1 MQKMKKIKEK
11 ITWFLILNAGLIF
24 TAAGISIF
32 KSPNNF
38 AMGGTSGLSIILASL
53 FENLNVSG
61 AMLIINII
69 LLVFG
74 FAFLGKSFGLA
85 TAYSSIALSC
95 FVGVFEYLVPLAE
108 PITNDTMLELI
119 WAVILPAVGSA
130 IVFNIGAST
139 GGTDIIAMILAKY
152 SSLQIGKALLISDV
166 LITLATFWL
175 FDIRTG
181 LYCVLGLLMKT
192 FLVDIVI
199 DSINV
204 RKDITVIS
212 REPEKIE
219 KFIIEK
225 LNRSATLTEAE
236 GAYSHQKETV
246 INTVLS
252 RRQAVALRNYIRS
265 IDRHAFITIVNSSE
279 IIGKGFKDI

>member
-95 FVGVFEYLVPLAE
+95 FVGVFEYLVPLTE

>member
-74 FAFLGKSFGLA
+74 FAFLGKGFGLA